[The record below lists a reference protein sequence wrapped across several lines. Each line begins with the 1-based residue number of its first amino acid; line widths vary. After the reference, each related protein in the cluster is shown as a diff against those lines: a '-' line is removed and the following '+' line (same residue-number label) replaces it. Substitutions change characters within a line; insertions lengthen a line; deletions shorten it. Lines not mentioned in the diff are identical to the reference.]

1 MTDKS
6 PSVSFDGNILIIEDD
21 VSTAEM
27 MLIILAHS
35 GYGVRKVTSRE
46 AGLVALRRNIYH
58 RIVMDLHMP
67 GMNAEEFV
75 AVATKDFPRSKILL
89 VTASVDAA
97 TEAQRLGIRNYLG
110 KPFNDEQL
118 LNAIKT
124 CL

>member
-6 PSVSFDGNILIIEDD
+6 PSASFDGNILIIEDD

-27 MLIILAHS
+27 MLIILGHS

-46 AGLVALRRNIYH
+46 AGLVALKRNIYH

-67 GMNAEEFV
+67 GMSAEEFV

-118 LNAIKT
+118 LKAIKT